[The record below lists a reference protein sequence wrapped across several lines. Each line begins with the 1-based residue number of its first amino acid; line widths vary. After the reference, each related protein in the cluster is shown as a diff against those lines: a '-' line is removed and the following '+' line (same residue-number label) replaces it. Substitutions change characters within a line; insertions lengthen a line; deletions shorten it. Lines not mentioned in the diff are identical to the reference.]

1 MIGLDGEKMSKSK
14 GNLVFVSKLLGAGM
28 SPQVIRIALT
38 MEHFQKDRMWSD
50 ESIRRAQA
58 LSNKIESALSRSEV
72 APTQDLLKE
81 IVDSLADNLDTPRA
95 YAAIEKWCDRTA
107 DGDEGGSAG
116 EVSRTLD
123 SYLGLAF

>member
-1 MIGLDGEKMSKSK
+1 
-14 GNLVFVSKLLGAGM
+14 
-28 SPQVIRIALT
+28 
-38 MEHFQKDRMWSD
+38 MEHYQKDRMWSD
-50 ESIRRAQA
+50 ENIRRAQA

-72 APTQDLLKE
+72 APTQDLVKE

-107 DGDEGGSAG
+107 DGEEGGSAG